1 MQAIT
6 DAGLT
11 PGRDAALAIDAAST
25 HFHHDGQY
33 HLRADGGKALNAD
46 EMTALLVRWVDAYP
60 ILSIEDGLA
69 EDDWE
74 GWRKLTAALSG
85 RVQLIGDDLFATNPA
100 RLRRGIEES
109 IANSV
114 LVKVNQIGTLTE
126 TLEVVRLAREA
137 GYGAVISARSGETED
152 AFLADLATATGTG
165 QIKIGSVARSERLAK
180 YNQLLR
186 IEEEMGA
193 SAPFAAWKSAI

>member
-1 MQAIT
+1 M
-6 DAGLT
+6 
-11 PGRDAALAIDAAST
+11 
-25 HFHHDGQY
+25 
-33 HLRADGGKALNAD
+33 
-46 EMTALLVRWVDAYP
+46 
-60 ILSIEDGLA
+60 
-69 EDDWE
+69 
-74 GWRKLTAALSG
+74 
-85 RVQLIGDDLFATNPA
+85 
-100 RLRRGIEES
+100 
-109 IANSV
+109 

-137 GYGAVISARSGETED
+137 GYRRRDLRRAAARRKTLFWPIWPRRPGA
-152 AFLADLATATGTG
+152 G